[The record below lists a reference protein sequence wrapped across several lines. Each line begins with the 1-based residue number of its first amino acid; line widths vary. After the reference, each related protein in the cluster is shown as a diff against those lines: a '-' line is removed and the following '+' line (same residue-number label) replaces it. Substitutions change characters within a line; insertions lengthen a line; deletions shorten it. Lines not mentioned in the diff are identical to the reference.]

1 MLSNLI
7 NQIKILLSKFECQ
20 TTKIKILDY
29 SIFLNTSSSSPMASD
44 MKSYSIC
51 MTNNIHLYP
60 KWNLWHN
67 IRKERKTW
75 EHLTACKKLFTWRRS
90 NWVWELYIIFAGL
103 ILLLPKLG
111 LDESQ
116 EVLLVHTWRVMDV
129 GINFPHIVEIS
140 MGCTFLGQEF
150 TVRIQHQMKTKFLQK
165 ILQRNDIDFRVQN
178 PKMVVVLKVH
188 HDDFKPANSLEQW
201 MR

>member
-1 MLSNLI
+1 MHLHPPPWQVTWNLTPFVW
-7 NQIKILLSKFECQ
+7 QIR
-20 TTKIKILDY
+20 
-29 SIFLNTSSSSPMASD
+29 
-44 MKSYSIC
+44 SIC
-51 MTNNIHLYP
+51 ILSGTCGITSE
-60 KWNLWHN
+60 K
-67 IRKERKTW
+67 KERLGSTSW
-75 EHLTACKKLFTWRRS
+75 HVRSCFTWRRS